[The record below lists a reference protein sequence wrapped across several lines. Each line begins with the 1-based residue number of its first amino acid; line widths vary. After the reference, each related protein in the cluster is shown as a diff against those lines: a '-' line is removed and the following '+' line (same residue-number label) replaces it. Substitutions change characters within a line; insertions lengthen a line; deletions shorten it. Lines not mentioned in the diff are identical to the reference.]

1 MSHSILPPSSAH
13 IWGKPGGC
21 RGWVAMQKRGD
32 LPPVTDNTARE
43 LGTLAHSVAER
54 ILTGTTDVSDVDP
67 EILESVQVYV
77 DHVVE
82 TMMACRSLGLDVE
95 QRISIDRVHP
105 ECYGTPDAY
114 AYTEWT
120 KTLYVWDYKHGIQS
134 VEAFENWQCIAYAAG
149 IIDEMGLNDQ
159 EIKVCIVI
167 VQPRAYS
174 PDGPIKTWTIPATD
188 LRPYV
193 NHLSQGARE
202 ALGENPE
209 TRSGP
214 HCRYCRA
221 RTVCTSAIQAGVGL
235 YESVN
240 EVSPLNPS
248 IETLSLLYTLTKR
261 AKSHID
267 AMLEGYSAQIEHAL
281 TTGKIVPGYHLAPKM
296 GNRKWRSVEYATKY
310 LALLGV
316 DATESK
322 LKSPAKIEKLIDKK
336 LIEDLTE
343 RSMSGHKVT
352 KDDTNKVRKIFS

>member
-32 LPPVTDNTARE
+32 LPPDTDNTARE
-43 LGTLAHSVAER
+43 LGTLAHSVAEL
-54 ILTGTTDVSDVDP
+54 ILIQGNDDVDADP
-67 EILESVQVYV
+67 EILEAVQVYT
-77 DHVVE
+77 DHVAE
-82 TMMACRSLGLDVE
+82 TVVGHRGTLRIEHRVNIDIIHE
-95 QRISIDRVHP
+95 Q
-105 ECYGTPDAY
+105 CYGTPDAY
-114 AYTEWT
+114 AYIDAV

-159 EIKVCIVI
+159 EITVCIVI

-174 PDGPIKTWTIPATD
+174 PDGPVKTWTIPATD

-193 NHLSQGARE
+193 NQLAQGARE

-221 RTVCTSAIQAGVGL
+221 RTVCTSAIQAGAGL

-240 EVSPLNPS
+240 SVDSIDPS

-296 GNRKWRSVEYATKY
+296 GNRKWISPEYATKY

-316 DATESK
+316 DATVSK
-322 LKSPAKIEKLIDKK
+322 LKSPAQIEKLIDKK

-343 RSMSGHKVT
+343 RSLSGHKVT